1 MIKLDGVPSILEG
14 IYLGETL
21 TPKLQDI
28 TVEVNPVLLRHVTR
42 KTVVINQR
50 DYQIPGDLGYGNILI
65 TRVKEV
71 KGAIYQP
78 YLPRILKGIQ
88 WNGMIVSSE
97 AEALK
102 VYYYDHGTLYFPKI
116 RGYTCDKLDLDWLG
130 YIQYQ
135 IGYNFYDSPFRDL
148 DLLKCREG
156 LL

>member
-1 MIKLDGVPSILEG
+1 MIRLDGIPSILEG

-21 TPKLQDI
+21 THKLQEI

-42 KTVVINQR
+42 KTVIINQR
-50 DYQIPGDLGYGNILI
+50 DYQIPSDLGYGNTII
-65 TRVKEV
+65 TRTRDV

-78 YLPRILKGIQ
+78 YLPRILKGVQ
-88 WNGMIVSSE
+88 WNGMIVNSE
-97 AEALK
+97 EEAFK
-102 VYYYDHGTLYFPKI
+102 ACYYDHGILYFPKI
-116 RGYTCDKLDLDWLG
+116 RGYTCDRPDLDWLG